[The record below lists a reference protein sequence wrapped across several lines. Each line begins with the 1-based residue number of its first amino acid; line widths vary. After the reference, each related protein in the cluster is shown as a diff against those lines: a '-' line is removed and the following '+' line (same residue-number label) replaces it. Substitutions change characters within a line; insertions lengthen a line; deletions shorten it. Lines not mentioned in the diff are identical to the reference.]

1 MLHTEYVR
9 SLNCNYER
17 ILLDTKPEEKRYQY
31 CILSRGGIKGLLPCS
46 LRYIDG
52 LAYLYYDISSR
63 QNVSQLFH
71 SRTITREWVSDF
83 MWSFRQTQQELGRFL
98 LDIGNIIW
106 YPEHIFQELESNLF
120 SFTYI
125 PYYGG
130 EESFIKLIEFWVEH
144 IDYDDE
150 VLVDCVYHMYE
161 QLERNGAVYLQARIF
176 EDVKCLEEKNLEE
189 KNMKEKNMKEKKE
202 NTPCVEEKLKEAE
215 KEEIA
220 VPDSDKKHPNDRKDS
235 PISQMEGKAKAD
247 YMPSA
252 ENCEIEERTGKKGI
266 FSIFENRRNRSR
278 KLREEYSVTM
288 HQEMS
293 GYAVAEDVAYDT
305 EDYGRTVFMED
316 KQDSME
322 KIHGL
327 YTPEGRLLASID
339 KSTMSIGKKKEE
351 VDCVL
356 EDTSVSRIHARIT
369 DDKGDIYLEDLN
381 STNGTF
387 KNGLR
392 MQPYEKR
399 KLETG
404 DEIKCG
410 KVILIFR

>member
-71 SRTITREWVSDF
+71 SRTITRAWVSDF

-106 YPEHIFQELESNLF
+106 YPEHIFQELESNIF

-176 EDVKCLEEKNLEE
+176 EDVKCLEEKNL
-189 KNMKEKNMKEKKE
+189 KEIKE
-202 NTPCVEEKLKEAE
+202 NTHFVEKDVKEAE
-215 KEEIA
+215 KEEVD
-220 VPDSDKKHPNDRKDS
+220 VPDSDKKQLNDRKDS
-235 PISQMEGKAKAD
+235 PIPQMEGKAKAD
-247 YMPSA
+247 HMPPA
-252 ENCEIEERTGKKGI
+252 ESCEIEEKTGKKGI

-327 YTPEGRLLASID
+327 YTPEGRLLASVD

-356 EDTSVSRIHARIT
+356 EDASVSRIHARIT